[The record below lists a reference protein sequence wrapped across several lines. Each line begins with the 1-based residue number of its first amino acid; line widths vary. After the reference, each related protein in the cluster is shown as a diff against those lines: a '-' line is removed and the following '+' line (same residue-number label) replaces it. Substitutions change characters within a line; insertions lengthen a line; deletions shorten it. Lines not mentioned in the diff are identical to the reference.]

1 MTIALK
7 PTMSLQV
14 NRLPSRKIDLNS
26 SILQWRL
33 PMTFLSIPIGPH
45 DVPFAAPLMA
55 AAMLAFTLA
64 FIILKLLDR
73 VIDPEKHS
81 SKPFQSDK

>member
-1 MTIALK
+1 
-7 PTMSLQV
+7 
-14 NRLPSRKIDLNS
+14 
-26 SILQWRL
+26 
-33 PMTFLSIPIGPH
+33 MTFLSIPIGPH
-45 DVPFAAPLMA
+45 DVPFAAPLMT

-81 SKPFQSDK
+81 SKPIDSGE